1 MLGLFQAK
9 LGDIFNKI
17 IALSLI
23 SFKFATL
30 LHINEVTLKTFLKLS
45 LILLI
50 FIYSVSLYS
59 QDVTCNCVLK
69 GVVHDQQNHLPIP
82 GAVLYLKG
90 TKYATFTDGNGYYQF
105 PKVCQGSYI
114 LVCKAISFEISETKI
129 NLKDFHN
136 EDFNLEN
143 KDEHLQEIVVKTT
156 RKSIENKTVLSEKD
170 LETTRG
176 QSLGEALKNIVGVT
190 TLQTGSYVQKPVIN
204 GMHSNRV
211 SILNNGIRQEGQQWG
226 SEHAPEIDPFVAQ
239 KLSVIKG
246 VGGLRYGSDAIGGIV
261 LVEPNSLPDSA
272 NIHGEVNVI
281 GFSNGRQSVFS
292 GIFEGGMSKIKGLG
306 WRVQGTYKRGGNVS
320 TANYN
325 LDNTGIQERN
335 FSLALGINK
344 IHSNTEFF
352 YSYFDTQIGIFTGSN
367 IGNVQDLL
375 VAINNK
381 KPSDVYTPTE
391 FSYVINRP
399 NQDVSHHLLK
409 LKSLINVE
417 SIGKLNFVMAYQ
429 YNWRL
434 EYDVPR
440 GNKSLNTLNFKL
452 DTYSAEL
459 NLEHRPL
466 FGIFSG
472 TAGLSFQ
479 YLHNLSSAF
488 ELKKPLISTTLLP
501 NYQILNY
508 GFFITER
515 YYKNNWETD
524 FGFRYDNKFLEAY
537 SLKIGGVPQQNQFN
551 FDNFSGAIGIKKHI
565 TDSLETYLNVGL
577 VWRSPSV
584 NELFTDGIHHGSA
597 AYEKGDLT
605 LQPEVARNVAL
616 GLNFVND
623 KFNVGLDA
631 YLKYIQNFIYLK
643 PRLQND
649 TLRSVLTVRGAFPAF
664 DYTQVDALFTGF
676 DLTVSYKFLP
686 SLSLFSKTSI
696 VRAKDIRNN
705 VFMVNIPSDRIENK
719 IQYNFNKNNAYI
731 SIGHQFVARQNRVE
745 LNSDFLAPPESYQL
759 LTFQSELKIKQ
770 LTLGLTIS
778 NLLNQSYREYLNRFR
793 YFSDD
798 MGRNISFRIK
808 YKF

>member
-1 MLGLFQAK
+1 M
-9 LGDIFNKI
+9 
-17 IALSLI
+17 
-23 SFKFATL
+23 
-30 LHINEVTLKTFLKLS
+30 KTFLKII
-45 LILLI
+45 IL
-50 FIYSVSLYS
+50 FIVFLNSTFVFS
-59 QDVTCNCVLK
+59 QDNTCNCVLK
-69 GVVHDQQNHLPIP
+69 GVVHDQQNHLPIV
-82 GAVLYLKG
+82 GAVLYLKD
-90 TKYATFTDGNGYYQF
+90 TKYATFTDKNGFYQF
-105 PKVCQGSYI
+105 PKICQGTYT
-114 LVCKAISFEISETKI
+114 LVCKAISFELSETKI
-129 NLKDFHN
+129 NLENSHN
-136 EDFNLEN
+136 EDFDLEN
-143 KDEHLQEIVVKTT
+143 KDEHLQEVIVKTT
-156 RKSIENKTVLSEKD
+156 RKSIENKTILSEKELD
-170 LETTRG
+170 ATRG
-176 QSLGEALKNIVGVT
+176 QSLGEALKNIAGVT
-190 TLQTGSYVQKPVIN
+190 TLQTGSYVQKPIIN

-211 SILNNGIRQEGQQWG
+211 IILNNGIRQEGQQWG

-261 LVEPNSLPDSA
+261 LVEPNALPDSV
-272 NIHGEVNVI
+272 NIHGELNTV

-292 GIFEGGMSKIKGLG
+292 GILEGGFAKINGFG

-320 TANYN
+320 TANYD

-335 FSLALGINK
+335 FSVGLGINK
-344 IHSNTEFF
+344 IHSSTELF

-375 VAINNK
+375 QAINNK
-381 KPSDVYTPTE
+381 KPADIYTPTE

-409 LKSLINVE
+409 FKSVINLE
-417 SIGKLNFVMAYQ
+417 SIGKLNFVAAYQ

-434 EYDVPR
+434 EYDIPR
-440 GNKSLNTLNFKL
+440 GNRSLNTLNFKL
-452 DTYSAEL
+452 DTYSADL

-466 FGIFSG
+466 FHIFSG
-472 TAGLSFQ
+472 TVGFSFQ
-479 YLHNLSSAF
+479 YQHNLSSAF

-501 NYQILNY
+501 NYQTINY

-515 YYKNNWETD
+515 YYKNGWETD
-524 FGFRYDNKFLEAY
+524 FGIRYDNRFLEAY
-537 SLKIGGVPQQNQFN
+537 SLKIGGIPQQNTFN
-551 FDNFSGAIGIKKHI
+551 FDNFSGAFGIKKHVS
-565 TDSLETYLNVGL
+565 DSLEVFLNAGL

-597 AYEKGDLT
+597 SYEKGDLNI
-605 LQPEVARNVAL
+605 QPEIAKNVAF
-616 GLNFVND
+616 GLNYQMP
-623 KFNVGLDA
+623 KFSIGLDT

-676 DLTVSYKFLP
+676 DLTLSYKLTP
-686 SLSLFSKTSI
+686 SFELFSKTSV

-705 VFMVNIPSDRIENK
+705 LFMVNIPSDRFENK
-719 IQYNFNKNNAYI
+719 MQYNFKKNRAYI
-731 SIGHQFVARQNRVE
+731 SIAHQFVAQQHRVE
-745 LNSDFLAPPESYQL
+745 INSDFLVPPNSYQL
-759 LTFQSELKIKQ
+759 ITFQGELKVKHLTF
-770 LTLGLTIS
+770 GLTIS
-778 NLLNQSYREYLNRFR
+778 NLLNRSYREYLNRFR

>member
-1 MLGLFQAK
+1 M
-9 LGDIFNKI
+9 KI
-17 IALSLI
+17 I
-23 SFKFATL
+23 
-30 LHINEVTLKTFLKLS
+30 LKLL

-50 FIYSVSLYS
+50 LVRSILIYS

-82 GAVLYLKG
+82 GAVLYLKD
-90 TKYATFTDGNGYYQF
+90 TKYATFTDSNGYYQF
-105 PKVCQGSYI
+105 PKICQGSYI
-114 LVCKAISFEISETKI
+114 LVCKAVSFEISETKI
-129 NLKDFHN
+129 SLKDSHN

-143 KDEHLQEIVVKTT
+143 KDEHLQEVVVKTT

-170 LETTRG
+170 LENSRG
-176 QSLGEALKNIVGVT
+176 QSLGEALKNIAGVT
-190 TLQTGSYVQKPVIN
+190 TLQTGSYVQKPIIN

-211 SILNNGIRQEGQQWG
+211 IILNNGIRQEGQQWG

-261 LVEPNSLPDSA
+261 LVEPNALPDSA
-272 NIHGEVNVI
+272 NIHGEINTI

-292 GIFEGGMSKIKGLG
+292 GILEGGITKFKGFG

-325 LDNTGIQERN
+325 LDNTGIRERN
-335 FSLALGINK
+335 FSVGLGINK
-344 IHSNTEFF
+344 IHSSTELF

-375 VAINNK
+375 QAINGT
-381 KPSDVYTPTE
+381 KPSDIYTPIE
-391 FSYVINRP
+391 FSNVINRP

-409 LKSLINVE
+409 LKSLINFE
-417 SIGKLNFVMAYQ
+417 SIGKLNFVAAYQ

-434 EYDVPR
+434 EYDIPR

-452 DTYSAEL
+452 DTYTAEL
-459 NLEHRPL
+459 NLEHLPL
-466 FGIFSG
+466 FHIFSG

-479 YLHNLSSAF
+479 YQHNLSSAF
-488 ELKKPLISTTLLP
+488 ELTKPLISTTLLP
-501 NYQILNY
+501 NYQTVNY
-508 GFFITER
+508 GLFVTER

-524 FGFRYDNKFLEAY
+524 FGIRYDYKFLQAY
-537 SLKIGGVPQQNQFN
+537 SLKIGGIAQQNQFN
-551 FDNFSGAIGIKKHI
+551 FSNFSGAFGVKKHL
-565 TDSLETYLNVGL
+565 TDSLETYLTVGL

-597 AYEKGDLT
+597 SYEKGDLT
-605 LQPEVARNVAL
+605 LQPEAAKNVAL
-616 GLNFVND
+616 GVNYQTL
-623 KFNVGLDA
+623 KFSINLDT

-664 DYTQVDALFTGF
+664 DYTQIDAIFTGF
-676 DLTVSYKFLP
+676 DL
-686 SLSLFSKTSI
+686 SLSYRPIPAIELFSKTSI
-696 VRAKDIRNN
+696 VRAKDVRNN
-705 VFMVNIPSDRIENK
+705 LFMVNIPSDRFENK
-719 IQYNFNKNNAYI
+719 IQYNFKKNNAYVSI
-731 SIGHQFVARQNRVE
+731 SHQYVACQNRVE
-745 LNSDFLAPPESYQL
+745 PNSDFLVPPNAYQL
-759 LTFQSELKIKQ
+759 ITYQSELKIKK
-770 LTLGLTIS
+770 LTFGLTIS
-778 NLLNQSYREYLNRFR
+778 NLLNTSYREYLNRFR
-793 YFSDD
+793 YFSDE
-798 MGRNISFRIK
+798 MGRNISFRIN